1 MTTDTRTH
9 VHALVDQ
16 LPPVQL
22 AAVET
27 LLQSM
32 LDPLSMKLALA
43 PIDDEPFTEADR
55 NAIAEADEWSKHN
68 TPIPMED
75 VLADFGLTMADWETM
90 AKTPLDEPL
99 VEPLGG
105 QRKNV

>member
-1 MTTDTRTH
+1 MNSDTRSH

-32 LDPLSMKLALA
+32 LDPLAQKLATA
-43 PIDDEPFTEADR
+43 EIDDEPLTGEERRALDEA
-55 NAIAEADEWSKHN
+55 IEWSKHN
-68 TPIPMED
+68 KPIPLEE
-75 VLADFGLTMADWETM
+75 VLADFGLTMSDWETM

-99 VEPLGG
+99 PMKRNG
-105 QRKNV
+105 